1 MEEFLSATT
10 YRDANYSDLLTGML
24 NTISTIQDLKIK
36 TKVDQIYEII
46 QKVEFYPPTTKITF
60 TDGEV
65 ITATARH
72 GDEFNEEIGIMH
84 CLLKRYFKGSGY
96 NTFIRRLIKDTHRR
110 EAEEFLAKEEER
122 KAKEAEIKA
131 QEKAREKKQKRLARE
146 REEQIE
152 IQKEAYIRAMKELEA
167 AKNGMKGKK

>member
-1 MEEFLSATT
+1 MGE
-10 YRDANYSDLLTGML
+10 DLQYHTEAINIREGISWRSLFGEL
-24 NTISTIQDLKIK
+24 NICLQTESERMHEQ
-36 TKVDQIYEII
+36 I
-46 QKVEFYPPTTKITF
+46 QKVEFYPPTTKMTF
-60 TDGEV
+60 TDGTV

-96 NTFIRRLIKDTHRR
+96 NTLIRRLIKDTHKR

-152 IQKEAYIRAMKELEA
+152 IQKEAYLRAMREY
-167 AKNGMKGKK
+167 KGKK